1 MKHFGPD
8 VAKRALERW
17 GAEDGS
23 LRRVATSGNATYR
36 FRSGGEDRILR
47 LTDPAHRS
55 AAHNRAEMAFLL
67 HLGREG
73 VPACAPVPSTAGA
86 LVESLEECSACVL
99 SWASGVKVEPD
110 SGLWDEAFFREWGRH
125 LARIHDAARRYA
137 GPARWPWW
145 QEGLIAEADR
155 WLPPED
161 AVSRAELRRVRA
173 VLEALPRD
181 ADNYGMTHADFAPQ
195 NFHYERGRGITSFDY
210 GNCCDHWFVSDL
222 AISLSTLRRHPE
234 RERYRAWILAGYEE
248 VLTPDPIVLRHLST
262 FLQLRVL
269 YVYLSR
275 LCAFGAAPDPAQRE
289 TLRTLRALVAERIE
303 WA

>member
-1 MKHFGPD
+1 MKHFGPE

-17 GAEDGS
+17 GGEEVS
-23 LRRVATSGNATYR
+23 LRHVATSGNATYR
-36 FRSGGEDRILR
+36 FRHGGDDRILR

-55 AAHNRAEMAFLL
+55 AAHNQAEMAFLL

-73 VPACAPVPSTAGA
+73 VAACAPVPSGSGA

-99 SWASGVKVEPD
+99 SWAPGTKVEPD
-110 SGLWDEAFFREWGRH
+110 SEFWDDAFFREWGRH
-125 LARIHDAARRYA
+125 LARIHRAARGYT

-145 QEGLIAEADR
+145 QEGLIAEAER
-155 WLPPED
+155 WIPAGD
-161 AVSRAELRRVRA
+161 TCSRAELRRVRE
-173 VLEALPRD
+173 VLEALPRT

-195 NFHYERGRGITSFDY
+195 NFHYDRARGITSFDY

-222 AISLSTLRRHPE
+222 AISLSTLRRRPE
-234 RERYRAWILAGYEE
+234 RERYRAWILEGYEE
-248 VLTPDPIVLRHLST
+248 VLMPDPIVMEHLST

-275 LCAFGAAPDPAQRE
+275 LCAFGGAPEPAQVE
-289 TLRTLRALVAERIE
+289 ILRTLRSAVAERIE
-303 WA
+303 WD